1 MKKFYA
7 KKEESAR
14 NFLNAVGLFS
24 KKSQASCAC
33 GESLAFEGINDAGER
48 EMTIVVCEN
57 CFSNAPILE
66 RID

>member
-1 MKKFYA
+1 MKKYFA
-7 KKEESAR
+7 NSEKAAR
-14 NFLNAVGLFS
+14 NFLKSVGLYP

-33 GESLAFEGINDAGER
+33 GETLAYDGINDAGEI
-48 EMTIVVCEN
+48 EFTVVVCEN